1 MKYVGYKDQ
10 KAFIKDLK
18 RVYGAESE
26 EIAMQNLE
34 DMLMDILYDFY
45 TEKESEKIYMQNI
58 KIDLYTAIIKDTEV
72 KRRINK

>member
-18 RVYGAESE
+18 RVYGAEGE

-58 KIDLYTAIIKDTEV
+58 KIDLYTAIIKETEV